1 MVTVQLHRTGVV
13 LVLIGALL
21 LGILIFVGGYLTG
34 MRHERPALPTRAVAK
49 PQVPALATAA
59 NVLPSAIAPKPEQL
73 AIRAGLFTTSEEATA
88 FAQQLTSR
96 KLMATIAT
104 TPTSSGA
111 MLYSVRIGQY
121 TNRRDAAAAVEA
133 LKRDHDIDGAIVSIQ
148 PEPLQR

>member
-1 MVTVQLHRTGVV
+1 
-13 LVLIGALL
+13 
-21 LGILIFVGGYLTG
+21 
-34 MRHERPALPTRAVAK
+34 
-49 PQVPALATAA
+49 
-59 NVLPSAIAPKPEQL
+59 VLPSVIAPKPEQL